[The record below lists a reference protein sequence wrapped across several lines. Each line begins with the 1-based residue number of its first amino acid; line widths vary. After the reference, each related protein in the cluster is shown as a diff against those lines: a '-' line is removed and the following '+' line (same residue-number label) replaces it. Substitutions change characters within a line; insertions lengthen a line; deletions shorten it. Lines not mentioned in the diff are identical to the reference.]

1 MCSERTGSVPELPPA
16 EQVARDDHD
25 VAAIASAIGSDE
37 HGVAVGAC
45 DMGGEDGGQ
54 VVSGYQQMVTM
65 GNMLQDET
73 FDVVCRVSAWNGG
86 TDMKKVRDR
95 AFTLFA
101 SVEKAIRASN
111 TLSSNVLFAYIQPV
125 NYSQYQTEQGAVADL
140 DFSITVRA
148 AHF

>member
-1 MCSERTGSVPELPPA
+1 MATTTIP
-16 EQVARDDHD
+16 
-25 VAAIASAIGSDE
+25 AAIDAIIALLRASSDLRGIE
-37 HGVAVGAC
+37 IIDGQPTTNTAKDFIAVAFV
-45 DMGGEDGGQ
+45 EDGGQ

-101 SVEKAIRASN
+101 GVEKAIRASN

-148 AHF
+148 AYF